1 METLTIK
8 ELVLQI
14 VEEILSSEEALQE
27 ITFLKSKVYKS
38 KGKPKERR
46 YKQHFAPF
54 AQTIPPNYA
63 YGSHAVNKGP
73 QARYQTPFSIV
84 RPPQR

>member
-1 METLTIK
+1 MESLTIK

-14 VEEILSSEEALQE
+14 VEEILSSEETLQE
-27 ITFLKSKVYKS
+27 ITFFKSKVYKS
-38 KGKPKERR
+38 KGKPKEGR
-46 YKQHFAPF
+46 YKKHFAPF

>member
-1 METLTIK
+1 M
-8 ELVLQI
+8 
-14 VEEILSSEEALQE
+14 SSEEALQE
-27 ITFLKSKVYKS
+27 LTMLRLKSKARKS
-38 KGKPKERR
+38 KGKPTERFH
-46 YKQHFAPF
+46 KKHFAPF

-73 QARYQTPFSIV
+73 QARYQTAFSVV